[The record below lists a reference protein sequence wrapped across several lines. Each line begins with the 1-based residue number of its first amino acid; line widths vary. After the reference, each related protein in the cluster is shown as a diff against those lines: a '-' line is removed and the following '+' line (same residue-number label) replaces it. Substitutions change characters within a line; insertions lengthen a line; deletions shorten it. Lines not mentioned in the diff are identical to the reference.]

1 MTAKRSIFMLCAAA
15 IGVLVLSLIPLA
27 AEQGGSGY
35 LKVKAQPG
43 RTGVY
48 LDGTY
53 LGPAANFRRTRT
65 YTVPAGEHE
74 LLLREPRY
82 EDFKTTVRI
91 EAGRTTTITQAMK
104 PLQPPKPPFG
114 KLRFVG
120 FEKYCAV
127 YVNNGYMGHCDEFNA
142 FWQGLKL
149 NPGDYDVRVISTKG
163 ETLLQQKVSLR
174 ANETVKLRAQ

>member
-1 MTAKRSIFMLCAAA
+1 MTAKKSILTLCAAVL
-15 IGVLVLSLIPLA
+15 GVFVLSLIPLA
-27 AEQGGSGY
+27 AEQGGGGH

-48 LDGTY
+48 LDGKY
-53 LGPAANFRRTRT
+53 LGPAANFRRART
-65 YTVPAGEHE
+65 YAVPAGEHE

-82 EDFKTTVRI
+82 EDYKTTVRI
-91 EAGRTTTITQAMK
+91 EAGRTTTLTQAMK

-149 NPGDYDVRVISTKG
+149 NPGDYDVKVVSTKG
-163 ETLLQQKVSLR
+163 ETLLQQKVSLA
-174 ANETVKLRAQ
+174 ANQTIKLRAQ